1 MIPFDVFSWF
11 PVVDAAVATSG
22 NYEKYVTLEGK
33 RYSHIID
40 PRSGMSVSGIKSVT
54 VFAPKGEL
62 ADAFATAVFI
72 MGIDIGI
79 NTISQLPGMSC
90 IIVDAANK
98 IHYSPNI
105 EVTETQ
111 N

>member
-1 MIPFDVFSWF
+1 
-11 PVVDAAVATSG
+11 
-22 NYEKYVTLEGK
+22 
-33 RYSHIID
+33 
-40 PRSGMSVSGIKSVT
+40 
-54 VFAPKGEL
+54 
-62 ADAFATAVFI
+62 